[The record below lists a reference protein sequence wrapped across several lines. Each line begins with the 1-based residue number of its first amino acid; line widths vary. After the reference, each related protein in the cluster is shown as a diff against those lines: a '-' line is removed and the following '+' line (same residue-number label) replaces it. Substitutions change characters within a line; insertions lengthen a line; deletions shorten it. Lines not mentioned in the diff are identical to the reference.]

1 MGVAVGILF
10 LAALEVEISVGGI
23 FPPIE

>member
-10 LAALEVEISVGGI
+10 LAALEVEISVGV
-23 FPPIE
+23 FSPH